1 MEYRVG
7 TSGWVYPPW
16 RNTFYPQDLPQKKE
30 LFFASRHLSSIEI
43 NGSFYSYQK
52 PSTYLHWFSETPDD
66 FVFSVKGPQY
76 ITHIARLKNVEI
88 PLANFFASGVLHLRE
103 KLGVF
108 LWQLPPN
115 FVFNP
120 EKEERLE
127 TFFRLLP
134 RTFADAVKLAGKSE
148 RFHGEYSADIAQI
161 KKPLR
166 HAVEVRHHSFENPDF
181 IELLRRNNMALVFAD
196 TAGKWPYMEDI
207 TSDFLYLRLHG
218 DDTFYS
224 KGYEPEQLR
233 WWSQRLK
240 AWAQGNNPK
249 DSLTLL
255 PPVTGPAKDI
265 FVFFDNDLKI
275 KAPQDAEGLML
286 LLNEN

>member
-1 MEYRVG
+1 MEYRIG

-30 LFFASRHLSSIEI
+30 LFYASRHLSSIEI

-52 PSTYLHWFSETPDD
+52 PSTYLHWHSETPDD

-76 ITHIARLKNVEI
+76 ITHISRLKNVEM
-88 PLANFFASGVLHLRE
+88 PLANFFASGVLYLRE

-108 LWQLPPN
+108 LWQLPPS

-120 EKEERLE
+120 EKAERLE
-127 TFFRLLP
+127 TFFHLLP
-134 RTFADAVKLAGKSE
+134 RTFKEAALLAEKSE
-148 RFHGEYSADIAQI
+148 RFSSQYPQDIIGI
-161 KKPLR
+161 KKPIR
-166 HAVEVRHHSFENPDF
+166 HAIEVRHHSFENPEF
-181 IELLRRNNMALVFAD
+181 IELLRRNNVALVFAE

-218 DDTFYS
+218 DETFYD
-224 KGYEPEQLR
+224 KGYEREQLR

-240 AWAQGNNPK
+240 AWAQGANPK

-255 PPVTGPAKDI
+255 PTKDSQARDI

-286 LLNEN
+286 LLK

>member
-1 MEYRVG
+1 MEYRIG

-16 RNTFYPQDLPQKKE
+16 RNNFYPQNLPQKKE
-30 LFFASRHLSSIEI
+30 LFYASRHLSSIEI

-52 PSTYLHWFSETPDD
+52 PSTYLHWYSETPDD

-76 ITHIARLKNVEI
+76 ITHISRLKEVEM

-108 LWQLPPN
+108 LWQLPPS

-120 EKEERLE
+120 EKAERLE
-127 TFFRLLP
+127 NFFHLLP
-134 RTFADAVKLAGKSE
+134 RSFEDAGELAKKSE
-148 RFHGEYSADIAQI
+148 RFSAEYSPDIIRI
-161 KKPLR
+161 KKPIR
-166 HAVEVRHHSFENPDF
+166 HAIEVRHHSFENPEF
-181 IELLRRNNMALVFAD
+181 IELLRHNDVALVFAE

-218 DDTFYS
+218 DETFYN

-233 WWSQRLK
+233 WWAQRIK
-240 AWAQGNNPK
+240 IWAQGRNPK

-255 PPVTGPAKDI
+255 PATNGGVRDV

-275 KAPQDAEGLML
+275 KAPQDAEGLL
-286 LLNEN
+286 LLLK